1 MKDLKFEIGD
11 LVKIRDDLEC
21 NKKYGNDYFCD
32 DMKFVGFKKIE
43 KLNDFKKTVHIK
55 PNNDSFYYNY
65 TKEMIAEVKRP
76 TKYETIYKREEPILD
91 DKEKEYLGNVIRP
104 FRNRVICVVKT
115 NLFRGECISIKVYN
129 DFADINFIEFPYFKA
144 NTMYKK
150 MKVDKSYTLEELG
163 L

>member
-43 KLNDFKKTVHIK
+43 KLNDFKKSVNIK

-65 TKEMIAEVKRP
+65 TKEMIVEVKRP

-91 DKEKEYLGNVIRP
+91 EKEKEYLCNVIRP
-104 FRNRVICVVKT
+104 FRNSVKCIVKYT
-115 NLFRGECISIKVYN
+115 NYVDECITIFFENNNPIYL
-129 DFADINFIEFPYFKA
+129 PYFKA